1 MAGNKVDVIV
11 NFKAM
16 TNDVVHKLD
25 MVKKKL
31 NSMNLTNGAGDKLSQ
46 SIEQA
51 YRKAEKFI
59 DVLGKPIKDK
69 ADISNISKS
78 YEGLLGSV
86 RTVENEIYKLFDEVF
101 LYNVYFAE
109 PDIYDRKI
117 LNNTIVYRWN

>member
-16 TNDVVHKLD
+16 TNDVVHQLD

-59 DVLGKPIKDK
+59 DVLSKPIKDK
-69 ADISNISKS
+69 ADMSNISKS
-78 YEGLLGSV
+78 FEGLLGSV
-86 RTVENEIYKLFDEVF
+86 KTDEHEIYKSSGKKTQAID
-101 LYNVYFAE
+101 
-109 PDIYDRKI
+109 
-117 LNNTIVYRWN
+117 NNTLKTINTL